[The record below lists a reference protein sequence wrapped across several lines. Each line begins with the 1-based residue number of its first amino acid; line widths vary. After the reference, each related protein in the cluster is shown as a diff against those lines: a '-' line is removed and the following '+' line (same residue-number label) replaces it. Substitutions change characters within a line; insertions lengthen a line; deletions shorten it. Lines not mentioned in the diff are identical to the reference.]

1 MVYTIKNGLK
11 KAYLAAMKT
20 ATTWD
25 ALFELGDLVEFF
37 GPNIETFT
45 YKITEIY
52 DENLEKIGMAFGGK
66 NHATVCHSVDKIKR
80 EIETNEQLKVAIN
93 KIYSQLNNVNNSKY

>member
-1 MVYTIKNGLK
+1 MYICRVL
-11 KAYLAAMKT
+11 L
-20 ATTWD
+20 
-25 ALFELGDLVEFF
+25 
-37 GPNIETFT
+37 
-45 YKITEIY
+45 